1 MIDDIVWYIPFKKL
15 RNAVREYLNYK
26 LQIEIDK
33 LSVLNKIDNYMN
45 RHKGYYEKL
54 INKSAEETYEYV
66 SNVLSKYDV
75 PFMPHCYY
83 ELEYILKNKPLIDG
97 LFLEFGVYTGSTIN
111 LMSNILKDKMFYGF
125 DSFEGLPED
134 WIGSNC
140 TKGSFSL
147 NGNLPIVNDNVK
159 LIKGWFNESLPVFLN
174 EHKGNIAFMHIDSDD
189 WIHKDCIR
197 LCVKKQIETNSD
209 IVSVDIMRIY
219 SKKKRLDHFPQF
231 DTVSEFTIALLNTNI
246 AHNVVGRLISR
257 SLYSDSGIRACE
269 GVNMSEDFNVMPRL
283 SYFAKRITSVSE
295 PLYYYDLR
303 NSDSYTSI
311 FSEDNFYQVQ
321 KALDI
326 LKDFFSDKGADYL
339 TALESSR
346 FRSFMGYLIR
356 SGRESDHREFYEK
369 LRTQLNLFPKE
380 FERSLALP
388 KRIAF
393 HIRWYPFFS
402 LYIRIATYVKRNL

>member
-1 MIDDIVWYIPFKKL
+1 MSREQDQVKNVSLCTIMEEPYKVSICVPIYGVEKYIERCATRLFEQTYET
-15 RNAVREYLNYK
+15 REYIFVNDCTKDRSVEILLNILENYPK
-26 LQIEIDK
+26 RKTQVQIIK
-33 LSVLNKIDNYMN
+33 HKNNRGLAAARNSAIDN
-45 RHKGYYEKL
+45 
-54 INKSAEETYEYV
+54 
-66 SNVLSKYDV
+66 
-75 PFMPHCYY
+75 C
-83 ELEYILKNKPLIDG
+83 
-97 LFLEFGVYTGSTIN
+97 TGRFI
-111 LMSNILKDKMFYGF
+111 
-125 DSFEGLPED
+125 
-134 WIGSNC
+134 
-140 TKGSFSL
+140 
-147 NGNLPIVNDNVK
+147 
-159 LIKGWFNESLPVFLN
+159 
-174 EHKGNIAFMHIDSDD
+174 MHIDSDD

-257 SLYSDSGIRACE
+257 SLYSDNGIRACE
-269 GVNMSEDFNVMPRL
+269 GVNMSEDFNVIPRL

-295 PLYYYDLR
+295 PLYYYDLC
-303 NSDSYTSI
+303 NSDSYTSN
-311 FSEDNFYQVQ
+311 FSENNFYQVQ
-321 KALDI
+321 KALDV
-326 LKDFFSDKGADYL
+326 LEDFFSDKGADYL

-346 FRSFMGYLIR
+346 FKSFMGYLIK
-356 SGRESDHREFYEK
+356 SGRENGHRKFYEK
-369 LRTQLNLFPKE
+369 LRSQLNLFPKE